1 MTQIER
7 GPAPDQ
13 TSRVPPWLG
22 DLWARGGKKR
32 QFVFAVALGVVLAII
47 SWQAGILDGSSNIFG
62 GLQESAVSAGGPGT
76 AVSIGAAFLI
86 GASMIVLPCGY
97 PSVFAMPS
105 ILGSRERLRDRTTLS
120 VLFVAASALPL
131 AVLGVGL
138 AFGGDAILG
147 LLDSMRAR
155 MGFAV
160 VLYSLLGIVAL
171 AYALSELGLFRLPSL
186 TQRLSGPDMPA
197 EDRPYRRALVLGGTM
212 GAGMGMGCP
221 MPAYYILLGWVA
233 ASANPLYGAIVLG
246 AYGLGRVLPAV
257 GLGALI
263 IAGTERRRISHGMT
277 SFRERTSWIT
287 NGFLAATGSYLV
299 VLFGGVL
306 GYRWLTL

>member
-1 MTQIER
+1 MTHIER
-7 GPAPDQ
+7 GTGADQ
-13 TSRVPPWLG
+13 ISGVTPRVG
-22 DLWARGGKKR
+22 DFWVRGSKKR
-32 QFVFAVALGVVLAII
+32 QFVFAVVLGAVLAII
-47 SWQAGILDGSSNIFG
+47 SWQAGVLDGSSNIFG
-62 GLQESAVSAGGPGT
+62 GLAESAVSAGGPGT
-76 AVSIGAAFLI
+76 AVAIGAAFLI

-105 ILGSRERLRDRTTLS
+105 ILAARPRLRDRTTLS
-120 VLFVAASALPL
+120 ILFVAASALPL

-138 AFGGDAILG
+138 AFAGDAILG
-147 LLDSMRAR
+147 LLDSVKAR

-160 VLYSLLGIVAL
+160 VLYSLLGIIAL
-171 AYALSELGLFRLPSL
+171 AYALSELGLIRLPSL
-186 TQRLSGPDMPA
+186 TERLGAPDMPD

-221 MPAYYILLGWVA
+221 MPTYYVLLGWVA

-257 GLGALI
+257 GLGGLI
-263 IAGTERRRISHGMT
+263 VAGTERRRVSHGMT
-277 SFRERTSWIT
+277 KFRERTSWIT
-287 NGFLAATGSYLV
+287 NGLLTATGSYLV

-306 GYRWLTL
+306 LYRWVTL

>member
-1 MTQIER
+1 MKQIETS
-7 GPAPDQ
+7 PELDQ
-13 TSRVPPWLG
+13 DSRVRPG
-22 DLWARGGKKR
+22 ALWARASKKG
-32 QFVFAVALGVVLAII
+32 QFLFAVAVGAVLAII

-62 GLQESAVSAGGPGT
+62 GLQESAVSAGGPDT
-76 AVSIGAAFLI
+76 AVAIGAAFLI

-105 ILGSRERLRDRTTLS
+105 ILSSRERLRDRTTLS

-131 AVLGVGL
+131 AALGVGL

-147 LLDSMRAR
+147 LLDSMKAR

-171 AYALSELGLFRLPSL
+171 VYALSELGLFRLPSL
-186 TQRLSGPDMPA
+186 TQRLRGPDMPG

-221 MPAYYILLGWVA
+221 MPTYYVLLGWVA
-233 ASANPLYGAIVLG
+233 ASANPAYGAIVLG

-257 GLGALI
+257 GLGGLI
-263 IAGTERRRISHGMT
+263 VAGMERRRVSHGMT
-277 SFRERTSWIT
+277 RFRERTSWIT
-287 NGFLAATGSYLV
+287 NGFLTATGSYLV

-306 GYRWLTL
+306 LYRWVTL